1 MNLSGGLIGRR
12 AVRDIHSAALLATVL
27 FTFVL
32 FLQRVSRLFE
42 QLVRGSAEPET
53 IGRLFLYLLPP
64 VLVFTVPVGVLA
76 GTIIALS
83 RMSGDS
89 EIVAMRATGM
99 SSRRLL
105 TPVLFFGLLAT
116 ALTGAMSC
124 WLSPLA
130 IRQTYSLLNEIAAAQ
145 LTAEIRPRV
154 FEEQFPDKIL
164 YVGDVIPGP
173 VVRWKDVFLADISTG
188 ERREGSTNEAGDDPR
203 ITIAGEIRALP
214 DVARNR
220 IQLALSNA
228 STHEPGRERL
238 QYFSTSFPEMDQML
252 YAAKR
257 QALRPKEYIAW
268 DTAPLWEEAKR
279 ERDAGIELHQ
289 RLALPLACTLLAL
302 MGLPLG
308 VSSRKGGRSGAFV
321 TTVLIALF
329 YYTGLITLVG
339 LARQGTLAPA
349 IALWIPNGVLL
360 VSGVVLVARM
370 DRPGDRDWIG
380 AIRTALATVYAR
392 VRGTLPE
399 SVGATSAGSGAAWN
413 LPIGPQ
419 ILDNYVL
426 GSLLFYFTLLMTSFV
441 VMTQVFTFFE
451 LLSDILRHSIPMAQ
465 AFKYLFFL
473 TPKLIYD
480 TAPIAVLVAVLV
492 TFGILTKNNEI
503 TAMKACGISLYRLAI
518 PTLLISVSLSA
529 FLFVFDY
536 YVVPDANRIQEA
548 LRDEIK
554 GRPTQTYFRPD
565 RKWIIGE
572 ENRIYYYKH
581 FEPYHRVMIDVN
593 VYELAQN
600 PLRLRRHISAER
612 ARWEP
617 ALGSWVFQNG
627 WARTFEKSRESGPLN
642 DFTGGTATFAELTE
656 PPSWFLREL
665 KQEKQ
670 MNFRELAT
678 YIRELQQSG
687 FDTVRLQVQYYKK
700 FAVPLFA
707 VIMALISFPF
717 AFMAANRG
725 AMAGI
730 GVSFGI
736 AIFYWAVSQLFE
748 QVGNVDQLPPV
759 LAAWAPDAVFTLGGL
774 YFLARLRT

>member
-1 MNLSGGLIGRR
+1 MTIAGGLIGRR
-12 AVRDIHSAALLATVL
+12 TLRDIVSAAFLATVL
-27 FTFVL
+27 FTFVV

-105 TPVLFFGLLAT
+105 TPVLLFGIAT
-116 ALTGAMSC
+116 TAITGAASC
-124 WLSPLA
+124 WLSPVA
-130 IRQTYSLLNEIAAAQ
+130 IRQTYALLNEMAAAQ

-173 VVRWKDVFLADISTG
+173 VVRWKDVFLADITAG
-188 ERREGSTNEAGDDPR
+188 ERRQGSTNEAGDDPR
-203 ITIAGEIRALP
+203 ITIASEIRAVP

-220 IQLALSNA
+220 IQLALLNA
-228 STHEPGRERL
+228 STHEPGKERL

-257 QALRPKEYIAW
+257 DAQKPREYIAW
-268 DTAPLWEEAKR
+268 DTAPLWAEAER
-279 ERDAGIELHQ
+279 ERDAAIELHQ
-289 RLALPLACTLLAL
+289 RLTLPFACLLLAAI
-302 MGLPLG
+302 GLPLG
-308 VSSRKGGRSGAFV
+308 VSSRRGGKSSAFV
-321 TTVLIALF
+321 VTVLIALF
-329 YYTGLITLVG
+329 YYTGLMAMLG
-339 LARQGTLAPA
+339 LARQGSLSPAVALWVPNLVLATAA
-349 IALWIPNGVLL
+349 IALVT
-360 VSGVVLVARM
+360 RM
-370 DRPGDRDWIG
+370 ERPGDRDWMG
-380 AIRTALATVYAR
+380 AIRRALAAAYAYI
-392 VRGTLPE
+392 RGTFSQNAAAPG
-399 SVGATSAGSGAAWN
+399 GAWK
-413 LPIGPQ
+413 LPIAPQ
-419 ILDNYVL
+419 IVDNYVL
-426 GSLLFYFTLLMTSFV
+426 SSLFFYFTLLVTSFV
-441 VMTQVFTFFE
+441 VMTLVFTFFE
-451 LLSDILRHSIPMAQ
+451 LLSDILRHNIPMSQ
-465 AFKYLFFL
+465 ALKYLFFL

-480 TAPIAVLVAVLV
+480 TTPVAVLVAVLV
-492 TFGILTKNNEI
+492 TFGVLTKNNEI

-518 PTLLISVSLSA
+518 PTLLTAAGLST

-536 YVVPDANRIQEA
+536 YVVPDANRVQEA
-548 LRDEIK
+548 LRDQIK

-565 RKWIIGE
+565 RKWIFGE

-581 FEPYHRVMIDVN
+581 FEPYHQVMIDVN
-593 VYELAQN
+593 VYELESN
-600 PLRLRRHISAER
+600 PMRLKRHISAER

-617 ALGSWVFQNG
+617 ALGTWSFQNG
-627 WARTFEKSRESGPLN
+627 WSRTFEKSREAGPLN

-665 KQEKQ
+665 KQDKQ
-670 MNFRELAT
+670 MNFRELAA
-678 YIRELQQSG
+678 YIGDLQQSG

-736 AIFYWAVSQLFE
+736 AIFYWAVSQIFE